1 MGIVVAWPCYAPV
14 LSKRKTGAPRLKP
27 VPMGQVCTSGQPGRA
42 DKCVVAA
49 LEFGF
54 VWRAGSL
61 GHERTEIISEVIRLD
76 RLGLLGHFLCRLIA
90 AFDELD
96 ALGSGIVRNQI
107 NRAAASLTQNVA

>member
-1 MGIVVAWPCYAPV
+1 M
-14 LSKRKTGAPRLKP
+14 APRLKP
-27 VPMGQVCTSGQPGRA
+27 VHMGNVCTSSQSGRA

-54 VWRAGSL
+54 VWRAIRQSRSSADRDRFRARSPGPASGWRS
-61 GHERTEIISEVIRLD
+61 GHG
-76 RLGLLGHFLCRLIA
+76 GLVV

-107 NRAAASLTQNVA
+107 NRATASLTGNVA